1 MNHVI
6 VYSHFFTVQNPEIEL
21 RKILYTLAADYTVF
35 GMVFDEQRRKRVWKP
50 VKTFGFYTKLNDEFR
65 FHIGQLNRML
75 QSCQAA
81 GIYLDVYHMPLY
93 EPCEES
99 YPIQPKFVL
108 RAEQEEAAE
117 FIIDMSSE
125 GSHAP
130 LLSMPMGTGKFQPLS
145 SMVKVPGGW
154 KSMGD
159 IKVGDYVT
167 AQDGTPSR
175 VTGVYPQ
182 GVQPVY
188 RLRFFDGRSTRAGA
202 DHLWEIGLTGARREV
217 QVVTTLELMRLKG
230 LRSCQGVIFI
240 PLIVPEET
248 SSADLPI
255 DPYLLGALIGDGSTV
270 TSIKFTSNDPFV
282 VNKLQTILNPEYEI
296 VYTGRYDYSIKLK
309 GSNNSSYNPL
319 KDSLKKVR
327 LYGKRAWEKFI
338 PEEYLNASIEQRYE
352 LVRGLMDTDGYVG
365 SGGNMSYTT
374 TSKRLALQFRYLIRS
389 LGGIASITSRIPS
402 YTYKGEK
409 KYGRLAYTI
418 FIRHKTPTRL
428 VSLPRRKER
437 VSDSSQYCDQLML
450 RLESIEADG
459 YEECQC
465 IAIDHPRHL
474 YVTDDFIA
482 THNTVTSL
490 VSASRLGNRLAVS
503 VLAGYVEKWNKD
515 VLNTYEIEQ
524 KDIYRI
530 EGKNSLIDY
539 CQLVLENQETPEKL
553 PKVTII
559 SINTI
564 SKWYKGYIED
574 PFNPT
579 YDMYGMKPWELMEKA
594 RIGTNI
600 FDESHQHLHAVY
612 RMFCFLHIPKT
623 ISLSATLTSED
634 ETELRIQRMMYPRH
648 KRFEKIKMKRYITV
662 YSCQYQIQDF
672 ANSRI
677 RTQEYGSN
685 NYSHIAFEKSI
696 LSSHVMKSQYVDMIV
711 RMVKGSFV
719 KTMQAGDK
727 CAVFVSSHAMAR
739 EVCKVLRKAL
749 PDLDTRTY
757 LESDPIENLMDSD
770 IRVTTVLS
778 GGTAHDIGGLTVS
791 IQTINLNSIKS
802 NLQVLGRLREIAGR
816 DIRFYYLYCSS
827 IPKHVEY
834 HQNKIE
840 MFRDWCKERKD
851 VMLDPLVPKS
861 SPSGYSG
868 FKRFYN

>member
-35 GMVFDEQRRKRVWKP
+35 GMVFDEQRKKRVWKP
-50 VKTFGFYTKLNDEFR
+50 VKTFGFYTKLTDEFR
-65 FHIGQLNRML
+65 FHNGQLNRML
-75 QSCQAA
+75 QSAQNA
-81 GIYLDVYHMPLY
+81 GLHLDVYHMPLY
-93 EPCEES
+93 EPCKEVFTVQS
-99 YPIQPKFVL
+99 KYVL
-108 RAEQEEAAE
+108 REEQEEASD
-117 FIIDMSSE
+117 FIVDPQAE

-130 LLSMPMGTGKFQPLS
+130 LLSMPMGTGKALPLDA
-145 SMVKVPGGW
+145 PLLTPTGW
-154 KSMGD
+154 RLMKD
-159 IKVGDYVT
+159 IQVGDEVIT
-167 AQDGTPSR
+167 RDGDTSL

-182 GVQPVY
+182 GYEKVCSLIFEDKRETVCSY
-188 RLRFFDGRSTRAGA
+188 G
-202 DHLWEIGLTGARREV
+202 HLWKVYIGGPDGVKVLTTSEIIERLVQNPDVELFIDLIKLSGYHAEQAEQVLEEATRLHDEADYYEFDRELGCGV
-217 QVVTTLELMRLKG
+217 LYYDSNEKANRLKE
-230 LRSCQGVIFI
+230 
-240 PLIVPEET
+240 LIH
-248 SSADLPI
+248 
-255 DPYLLGALIGDGSTV
+255 
-270 TSIKFTSNDPFV
+270 
-282 VNKLQTILNPEYEI
+282 
-296 VYTGRYDYSIKLK
+296 
-309 GSNNSSYNPL
+309 
-319 KDSLKKVR
+319 
-327 LYGKRAWEKFI
+327 
-338 PEEYLNASIEQRYE
+338 
-352 LVRGLMDTDGYVG
+352 
-365 SGGNMSYTT
+365 
-374 TSKRLALQFRYLIRS
+374 S
-389 LGGIASITSRIPS
+389 LGGR
-402 YTYKGEK
+402 
-409 KYGRLAYTI
+409 AYI
-418 FIRHKTPTRL
+418 IQKEHGDSLLHYECPIL
-428 VSLPRRKER
+428 VFDDPENESLKPLKI
-437 VSDSSQYCDQLML
+437 SSFRSHQ
-450 RLESIEADG
+450 
-459 YEECQC
+459 EEQQTQC
-465 IAIDHPRHL
+465 IAIDHPEKL
-474 YVTDDFIA
+474 YVTKDYIV

-490 VSASRLGNRLAVS
+490 VAASRLGNRLAVS
-503 VLAGYVEKWNKD
+503 VLAGYVEKWYKD
-515 VLNTYEIEQ
+515 VQGTYEIDA
-524 KDIYRI
+524 KDIIRI
-530 EGKNSLIDY
+530 EGKNSLVDY
-539 CQLVLENQETPEKL
+539 CQLLLENQATPEKL

-564 SKWYKGYIED
+564 GKWYKGYIED

-623 ISLSATLTSED
+623 ISLSATLTSEE

-672 ANSRI
+672 LNSRI

-696 LSSHVMKSQYVDMIV
+696 LSHRSIKGQYINMIV
-711 RMVKGSFV
+711 RMVRGSFV
-719 KTMQAGDK
+719 DTMQRGDK

-739 EVCKVLRKAL
+739 EVCRAIRKEF

-802 NLQVLGRLREIAGR
+802 NLQVLGRLREIIGR

-851 VMLDPLVPKS
+851 IMLDPLLPERN
-861 SPSGYSG
+861 
-868 FKRFYN
+868 FHHNFTFR

>member
-1 MNHVI
+1 VNHVI

-130 LLSMPMGTGKFQPLS
+130 LLSMPMGSGKTICALT
-145 SMVKVPGGW
+145 
-154 KSMGD
+154 
-159 IKVGDYVT
+159 T
-167 AQDGTPSR
+167 ASR
-175 VTGVYPQ
+175 
-182 GVQPVY
+182 
-188 RLRFFDGRSTRAGA
+188 
-202 DHLWEIGLTGARREV
+202 IG
-217 QVVTTLELMRLKG
+217 
-230 LRSCQGVIFI
+230 
-240 PLIVPEET
+240 
-248 SSADLPI
+248 
-255 DPYLLGALIGDGSTV
+255 
-270 TSIKFTSNDPFV
+270 
-282 VNKLQTILNPEYEI
+282 
-296 VYTGRYDYSIKLK
+296 
-309 GSNNSSYNPL
+309 
-319 KDSLKKVR
+319 
-327 LYGKRAWEKFI
+327 
-338 PEEYLNASIEQRYE
+338 
-352 LVRGLMDTDGYVG
+352 
-365 SGGNMSYTT
+365 
-374 TSKRLALQFRYLIRS
+374 KRLAI
-389 LGGIASITSRIPS
+389 
-402 YTYKGEK
+402 
-409 KYGRLAYTI
+409 
-418 FIRHKTPTRL
+418 
-428 VSLPRRKER
+428 
-437 VSDSSQYCDQLML
+437 
-450 RLESIEADG
+450 
-459 YEECQC
+459 
-465 IAIDHPRHL
+465 
-474 YVTDDFIA
+474 
-482 THNTVTSL
+482 
-490 VSASRLGNRLAVS
+490 S

-515 VLNTYEIEQ
+515 VLGAYEINQ

-530 EGKNSLIDY
+530 EGKNSLVDY

-861 SPSGYSG
+861 NPTGYIG
-868 FKRFYN
+868 FKRF